1 VDLINQ
7 WQLIA
12 ALTGRRPP
20 YSRNSDALLA
30 ALRAFEV
37 TYARY
42 DEHQRAMETYWTLRW
57 LEQER
62 IGSLEAVVLRENL
75 VRAERLPL
83 VTRVPSLPALD
94 PGTRVRLE
102 VGQMDFLERT
112 VSLVYRETLGTGSP
126 AVADDLLS
134 SG

>member
-1 VDLINQ
+1 
-7 WQLIA
+7 
-12 ALTGRRPP
+12 
-20 YSRNSDALLA
+20 
-30 ALRAFEV
+30 V

-75 VRAERLPL
+75 VRAEGVPL
-83 VTRVPSLPALD
+83 VARVPSLPALD

-102 VGQMDFLERT
+102 VGQVDFLERT
-112 VSLVYRETLGTGSP
+112 VSLIYRETLGKATA

-134 SG
+134 SS

>member
-1 VDLINQ
+1 
-7 WQLIA
+7 
-12 ALTGRRPP
+12 
-20 YSRNSDALLA
+20 
-30 ALRAFEV
+30 
-37 TYARY
+37 
-42 DEHQRAMETYWTLRW
+42 LRW

-83 VTRVPSLPALD
+83 VTRVPSLPTLD

-112 VSLVYRETLGTGSP
+112 VTLVYRETLGIGSP